1 MLHTE
6 PLTGQV
12 AVVTGGTRGI
22 GVTIAA
28 DLARA
33 GARVSVW
40 SRRPPPGAAGLA
52 IACDVT
58 DRAAVVAATARVEDE
73 LGPIDLLVNNAGLA
87 GAWGLF
93 DEVPDRD
100 LVARLRGQ
108 PPRRGAADPRI
119 LLDGMVARGRG
130 RIASMSSGMA
140 NVPNRYCSAYASSK
154 CALVV
159 LMERIAAEVA
169 PHGVRAFSMAP
180 GLVMTEMADSDGFRR
195 YSGFEDLPRDEWQ
208 TAGDSSELV
217 LRIAA
222 GHADP
227 LSGRFLHVKDDLD
240 ELLAEAAAGM
250 PDRRLR
256 MRPPIS

>member
-1 MLHTE
+1 VVDLS
-6 PLTGQV
+6 GQV

-40 SRRPPPGAAGLA
+40 SRRPPPGAEGLA
-52 IACDVT
+52 IPCDVT
-58 DRAAVVAATARVEDE
+58 DPAAVVAATARVERE

-93 DEVPDRD
+93 GEVPAETWWRD
-100 LVARLRGQ
+100 FEVNLK
-108 PPRRGAADPRI
+108 GAALPTRI
-119 LLDGMVARGRG
+119 VLEGMVARGSG
-130 RIASMSSGMA
+130 RVASMSSGMA

-159 LMERIAAEVA
+159 LMERVAAEVA
-169 PHGVRAFSMAP
+169 PFGVRAFSMAP

-195 YSGFEDLPRDEWQ
+195 YSGFEDLPADEWQ

-250 PDRRLR
+250 SDRRLR
-256 MRPPIS
+256 MRRPA

>member
-1 MLHTE
+1 MVD
-6 PLTGQV
+6 LTGQV

-22 GVTIAA
+22 GVDIAA
-28 DLARA
+28 QLARA

-40 SRRPPPGAAGLA
+40 SRHPPAGSPGHAV
-52 IACDVT
+52 ACDVT
-58 DRAAVVAATARVEDE
+58 DPAAVAAATARVSDE

-93 DEVPDRD
+93 DEVPAETWWRD
-100 LVARLRGQ
+100 FEVNL
-108 PPRRGAADPRI
+108 RGAALPTRAV
-119 LLDGMVARGRG
+119 LPGMISRRRGRV
-130 RIASMSSGMA
+130 ASMSSGMA
-140 NVPNRYCSAYASSK
+140 NVPNRYCAAYASSK

-159 LMERIAAEVA
+159 LMERVAAEVA
-169 PHGVRAFSMAP
+169 RYGVRAFSMAP
-180 GLVMTEMADSDGFRR
+180 GLVPTEMAGSDGFLR
-195 YSGFEDLPRDEWQ
+195 YSGFEDLPADEWQ
-208 TAGDSSELV
+208 TAADSADLV

-250 PDRRLR
+250 SERRLR
-256 MRPPIS
+256 MRRPA